1 MQHTRVKKLRGGKRY
16 YSRLRDKARTFTL
29 DLRPGHW
36 YDLWHEH
43 FDRLGH
49 SRRDG
54 RVRATHLSALFTA
67 FRRVIAQVASTT
79 EPMQVFVSI
88 APASEAEQD
97 ALYVHSPNPN
107 GTLFPHPFEGVR
119 WDASPPSLVR
129 RFVENESWQVGVVTA
144 ADGQQWWVVRPFADR
159 VRLPHMADTAP
170 Q

>member
-1 MQHTRVKKLRGGKRY
+1 M
-16 YSRLRDKARTFTL
+16 
-29 DLRPGHW
+29 
-36 YDLWHEH
+36 
-43 FDRLGH
+43 
-49 SRRDG
+49 
-54 RVRATHLSALFTA
+54 
-67 FRRVIAQVASTT
+67 IAQVGSTT
-79 EPMQVFVSI
+79 EPVQVFVSI

-119 WDASPPSLVR
+119 WDASR
-129 RFVENESWQVGVVTA
+129 RHWSAGFVENESWQVGVVTA